1 MCTRIIG
8 RVGHGMDEGAFGR
21 FGRFGY
27 SGKKTGM
34 ALERTERHLPSEE
47 GSEQGDHSGEGGE
60 KRGKAGRGIGKGEDT
75 KKAEPPARATRLGLG
90 GVGLLSLERGYPRM
104 LR

>member
-1 MCTRIIG
+1 MC
-8 RVGHGMDEGAFGR
+8 
-21 FGRFGY
+21 FGY

-47 GSEQGDHSGEGGE
+47 GSEQGDHSGEGWECGLVRLRSGGCGE
-60 KRGKAGRGIGKGEDT
+60 AR
-75 KKAEPPARATRLGLG
+75 KKPNPLGLGLGMG

>member
-8 RVGHGMDEGAFGR
+8 RVGHGMAGGRWALWALWGAFR
-21 FGRFGY
+21 CFGY

-47 GSEQGDHSGEGGE
+47 GSEQGDHSGEGWE
-60 KRGKAGRGIGKGEDT
+60 KRGKAGRGSGKGEDT
-75 KKAEPPARATRLGLG
+75 KKAEQPARVTRLRDG
-90 GVGLLSLERGYPRM
+90 GGWVA
-104 LR
+104 